1 MIVPYTFD
9 VDEAYFLNVIGVQR
23 PVVRVV
29 RVSRN
34 QNVLQPRLC
43 ADRDNDRR
51 MVILRLVSRQ
61 LNKISRLDII
71 DGNLAAKGADALV
84 ACQEIIK
91 ILHSGP

>member
-1 MIVPYTFD
+1 MSSREILFSWRL
-9 VDEAYFLNVIGVQR
+9 EAYFLNVIGVQR

-51 MVILRLVSRQ
+51 MVILCLVSPS
-61 LNKISRLDII
+61 KVYGTII
-71 DGNLAAKGADALV
+71 YD
-84 ACQEIIK
+84 
-91 ILHSGP
+91 